1 MLSSILPTF
10 TRIELTINP
19 PVAIVTLRHPPVNVI
34 DLAMMDDLSNAL
46 KVVEERSDVTTL
58 IFTGDGEHF
67 SAGVDIAAHV
77 QETVREMLPKFHGVI
92 RALVKSPKATIAA
105 VRGNCLGGGA
115 ELALMCDMIYCT
127 EESRWGFPEIQ
138 LACFPPVASVALA
151 AAVGQKRA
159 AEMVLTGQIIHGDE
173 ALHMGLVNDAVP
185 DPELDSRVEE
195 AAEQLS
201 HLSPAA
207 LRITKKALYAWDAI
221 HFDKGLAR
229 AEQIYLDELMQT
241 EDAREGIVAWMEKRS
256 PVWKRK

>member
-10 TRIELTINP
+10 SRLDLAINP
-19 PVAIVTLRHPPVNVI
+19 PVAIVTLRNPQLNII
-34 DLAMMDDLSNAL
+34 DMPMMDELANAL
-46 KVVEERSDVTTL
+46 KAVEACADVTTL
-58 IFTGDGEHF
+58 IFTGDGQHF

-77 QETVREMLPKFHGVI
+77 PETVREMLTKFHAVI
-92 RALVKSPKATIAA
+92 RALVKLQKVTIAA
-105 VRGNCLGGGA
+105 VRGNALGGGA

-185 DPELDSRVEE
+185 DAELDSRVEE
-195 AAEQLS
+195 VAEQLS

-229 AEQIYLDELMQT
+229 AEQIYLEELVQT
-241 EDAREGIVAWMEKRS
+241 EDAREGIVAWMEKR
-256 PVWKRK
+256 PPKWKGK

>member
-1 MLSSILPTF
+1 MLSSILPSF
-10 TRIELTINP
+10 TKLDLAINP
-19 PVAIVTLRHPPVNVI
+19 PVAIVTLRNGSLNII
-34 DLAMMDDLSNAL
+34 DLQMMDDLLNVL
-46 KVVEERSDVTTL
+46 KVVEERADLTTL
-58 IFTGDGEHF
+58 IFTGEGEHF

-77 QETVREMLPKFHGVI
+77 PETVREMLSRFHAVI
-92 RALVKSPKATIAA
+92 RALVKSPKVTIAA

-115 ELALMCDMIYCT
+115 ELALVCDMIYCT

-173 ALHMGLVNDAVP
+173 ALHIGLANDAVP
-185 DPELDSRVEE
+185 DPELDSRVEG

-229 AEQIYLDELMQT
+229 AEQIYLDELIQT
-241 EDAREGIVAWMEKRS
+241 EDAREGVIAWMEKRA
-256 PVWKRK
+256 PVWKGK

>member
-1 MLSSILPTF
+1 MLSILPSF
-10 TRIELTINP
+10 TRLNLTMNAPI
-19 PVAIVTLRHPPVNVI
+19 AIVALRNAPVNVI
-34 DLAMMDDLSNAL
+34 DVTMMDEVLSAL
-46 KVVEERSDVTTL
+46 KAADERPEITT
-58 IFTGDGEHF
+58 IVFTGIGGHF
-67 SAGVDIAAHV
+67 SAGVDIPAHAP
-77 QETVREMLPKFHGVI
+77 ESVREMLTKFHAVI
-92 RALVKSPKATIAA
+92 RALVKSQKVTIAA

-127 EESRWGFPEIQ
+127 EDSRWGFPEIQ

-151 AAVGQKRA
+151 AAIGQKRA

-195 AAEQLS
+195 AAQQLA

-207 LRITKKALYAWDAI
+207 LRITKKAFYAWDAI

-241 EDAREGIVAWMEKRS
+241 QDAREGIVAWMEKRA
-256 PVWKRK
+256 PKWKGK

>member
-1 MLSSILPTF
+1 MLSILPSF
-10 TRIELTINP
+10 TKLELAINP
-19 PVAIVTLRHPPVNVI
+19 PVSIITLRNPQLNVI
-34 DLAMMDDLSNAL
+34 DIAMMDELLEAMGL
-46 KVVEERSDVTTL
+46 VEPRADVTTL

-77 QETVREMLPKFHGVI
+77 PESVREMLTKFHGVI
-92 RALVKSPKATIAA
+92 RALVKSQKVTMAA
-105 VRGNCLGGGA
+105 VRGTCLGGGA

-151 AAVGQKRA
+151 AAIGQKRA

-173 ALHMGLVNDAVP
+173 ALHMGLANDAVP
-185 DPELDSRVEE
+185 DAELDGRVEE
-195 AAEQLS
+195 VAEQLS
-201 HLSPAA
+201 RLSPAA

-229 AEQIYLDELMQT
+229 AEQIYLDELIAT
-241 EDAREGIVAWMEKRS
+241 EDAREGILAFMQKRM
-256 PVWKRK
+256 PEWKGK

>member
-1 MLSSILPTF
+1 MLTSIVPSFSKLD
-10 TRIELTINP
+10 LAINP
-19 PVAIVTLRHPPVNVI
+19 PVAIITLRNGPLNII
-34 DLAMMDDLSNAL
+34 DVQMMDDLSNVL
-46 KVVEERSDVTTL
+46 KTVDGREDVTTL
-58 IFTGDGEHF
+58 IFTGNDQHF
-67 SAGVDIAAHV
+67 SAGVDIPAHV
-77 QETVREMLPKFHGVI
+77 PESVREMLTKFHAVI
-92 RALVKSPKATIAA
+92 RALVKSPKVTVAA

-151 AAVGQKRA
+151 AAIGQKRA
-159 AEMVLTGQIIHGDE
+159 AEMVFTGQIIHGDE
-173 ALHMGLVNDAVP
+173 ALHIGLVNDAVP

-195 AAEQLS
+195 AGEQLS

-229 AEQIYLDELMQT
+229 AEQIYLDELVQT
-241 EDAREGIVAWMEKRS
+241 EDAREGIVAWMEKR
-256 PVWKRK
+256 PAKWRGR

>member
-10 TRIELTINP
+10 SKLDLAIKP
-19 PVAIVTLRHPPVNVI
+19 PVAIVTLRNPKLNVI
-34 DLAMMDDLSNAL
+34 DVEMMDDLLNAL
-46 KVVEERSDVTTL
+46 RLVEERADVTTL

-77 QETVREMLPKFHGVI
+77 PETVREMLTKFHAVI
-92 RALVKSPKATIAA
+92 RALVKSQKVTIAA
-105 VRGNCLGGGA
+105 VMGNCLGGGA

-185 DPELDSRVEE
+185 DAELDPRVQEV
-195 AAEQLS
+195 AEQLS

-229 AEQIYLDELMQT
+229 AEQIYLDELIQT
-241 EDAREGIVAWMEKRS
+241 EDAREGIAAWMQKRA
-256 PVWKRK
+256 PNWKGK

>member
-10 TRIELTINP
+10 TRIELTINA

-34 DLAMMDDLSNAL
+34 DLAMMDDLANAL
-46 KVVEERSDVTTL
+46 KVVEARADVTTL

-77 QETVREMLPKFHGVI
+77 PESVREMLTKFHGVI
-92 RALVKSPKATIAA
+92 RALVKSHKVTIAA

-127 EESRWGFPEIQ
+127 EESLWGFPEIQ
-138 LACFPPVASVALA
+138 LACFPPVAPVALA
-151 AAVGQKRA
+151 AAIGQKRA
-159 AEMVLTGQIIHGDE
+159 AEMVLTGQILHGDE

-241 EDAREGIVAWMEKRS
+241 QDAREGIVAWVEKRA
-256 PVWKRK
+256 PKWKGK

>member
-1 MLSSILPTF
+1 MLPSILPSF
-10 TRIELTINP
+10 TKLDLAINP
-19 PVAIVTLRHPPVNVI
+19 PVAIVTLRNGSLNVI
-34 DLAMMDDLSNAL
+34 DIAMMDDLLNAL
-46 KVVEERSDVTTL
+46 RTVDTRPEITTL
-58 IFTGDGEHF
+58 VLTGEGQHF
-67 SAGVDIAAHV
+67 SAGVDVAAHV
-77 QETVREMLPKFHGVI
+77 PESVREMLTKFHSVI
-92 RALVKSPKATIAA
+92 RAVVKSPKVTIAA

-151 AAVGQKRA
+151 ATVGQKRA

-173 ALHMGLVNDAVP
+173 ALHIGLVNDAVP
-185 DPELDSRVEE
+185 DAELDGRVEE

-207 LRITKKALYAWDAI
+207 LRIAKKALYAWDAI

-229 AEQIYLDELMQT
+229 AEQIYLEELVQT
-241 EDAREGIVAWMEKRS
+241 DDAREGIVAWMEKR
-256 PVWKRK
+256 PATWRGR

>member
-1 MLSSILPTF
+1 MLTSIVPSFSKLD
-10 TRIELTINP
+10 LAINP
-19 PVAIVTLRHPPVNVI
+19 PVAIVTLRNGLLNII
-34 DLAMMDDLSNAL
+34 DVPMMDDLLNAL
-46 KVVEERSDVTTL
+46 KAVDAREDVTTL
-58 IFTGDGEHF
+58 IFTGDGQHF
-67 SAGVDIAAHV
+67 SAGVDIRAHV
-77 QETVREMLPKFHGVI
+77 PESVREMLTKFHAVI
-92 RALVKSPKATIAA
+92 RALVKSPKVTIAA

-173 ALHMGLVNDAVP
+173 ALHIGLVNDAVP

-195 AAEQLS
+195 AGEQLS

-207 LRITKKALYAWDAI
+207 LRIAKKALYAWDAI

-229 AEQIYLDELMQT
+229 AEQIYLEELVQT
-241 EDAREGIVAWMEKRS
+241 EDAREGIVAWMEKR
-256 PVWKRK
+256 PPTWRGR